1 MIKLTS
7 LLEKTIG
14 KVSQKINVVIQLD
27 KTKHAAERQ
36 QRHDK
41 EITDTEIK
49 YLAEKAIKTIGK
61 MLMMD
66 ELDVNERVIIKD
78 KNTDLHLV
86 GVFKAKGDMLDLV
99 IITVMREKNFRN
111 PKGTK
116 IVEIQYE
123 T

>member
-116 IVEIQYE
+116 IVEI
-123 T
+123 